1 MEQNTKTNI
10 TNIDTWIKL
19 LYMILFGLLLA
30 VARMVIW
37 VVAILQFLMVLI
49 AGQDNNNL
57 RNLGQG
63 VAKWSLQALL
73 YLTFNS
79 DEKPFPFSDWPEIDE
94 KAQPEIIV
102 ATETA
107 GKADDIPTFT
117 AATSVEKPVEG
128 KIVDVDET
136 AESSD
141 KTNGANTEADNDAD
155 GGDNSSDKR

>member
-10 TNIDTWIKL
+10 TNIDTWIRL

-63 VAKWSLQALL
+63 LQNGH
-73 YLTFNS
+73 Y
-79 DEKPFPFSDWPEIDE
+79 KPCC
-94 KAQPEIIV
+94 
-102 ATETA
+102 T
-107 GKADDIPTFT
+107 
-117 AATSVEKPVEG
+117 
-128 KIVDVDET
+128 
-136 AESSD
+136 
-141 KTNGANTEADNDAD
+141 
-155 GGDNSSDKR
+155 